1 MTLKEI
7 KKDLR
12 RIQHFERVL
21 KSKRII
27 ENQCRERI
35 EYLKTL
41 GGDSDTGE
49 RDRIVYELEATI
61 KQLNIPD
68 FIRRGT
74 VLKNRYIQYINMLEE
89 QDQALINLYYIN
101 CFGTQGKIA
110 RMFNYSEEWV
120 KKRLHS
126 ACENLLNII
135 NKANGIEGA

>member
-35 EYLKTL
+35 EYLKTS

-89 QDQALINLYYIN
+89 QDQALINL
-101 CFGTQGKIA
+101 CFVNFCPSRKAVADDLG
-110 RMFNYSEEWV
+110 YSKDWLEKHLCEAC
-120 KKRLHS
+120 KRL
-126 ACENLLNII
+126 CEII
-135 NKANGIEGA
+135 NGEGA

>member
-27 ENQCRERI
+27 ENQCQERI

-74 VLKNRYIQYINMLEE
+74 VLKNKYIQYINMLEE

-101 CFGTQGKIA
+101 CSGTQAEVAKSL
-110 RMFNYSEEWV
+110 NYS
-120 KKRLHS
+120 KKWLERRLHE
-126 ACENLLNII
+126 AMERLFKII
-135 NKANGIEGA
+135 NGI